1 MVNLECF
8 NRNRIF
14 KVTFLDPMG
23 VLLFSPQSLR
33 SLQVDIDQA
42 ETLSKVAVEQVQTP
56 IYRKDQS

>member
-14 KVTFLDPMG
+14 KVTFLDPVE